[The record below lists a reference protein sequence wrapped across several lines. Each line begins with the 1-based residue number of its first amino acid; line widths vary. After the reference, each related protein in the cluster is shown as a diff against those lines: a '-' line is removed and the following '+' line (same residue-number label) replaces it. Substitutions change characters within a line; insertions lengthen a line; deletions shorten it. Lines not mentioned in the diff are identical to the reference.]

1 MVGEHELSE
10 RQNIV
15 SKHPERADAL
25 GCKGVDSYY
34 VAVYNTAIDFN
45 LNITNAVPC
54 VSLLRHAAHGRHL
67 SLGDFAL
74 SLKAPWN
81 KSPSTSTNLTEKCQ
95 RGVDLWN
102 AVSSKFDAVDDI

>member
-1 MVGEHELSE
+1 MP
-10 RQNIV
+10 NIV
-15 SKHPERADAL
+15 LKHLERDSALDCDGADSDY
-25 GCKGVDSYY
+25 VD
-34 VAVYNTAIDFN
+34 VYNTANDFN
-45 LNITNAVPC
+45 LNTTNAVPC

-95 RGVDLWN
+95 RGVDL
-102 AVSSKFDAVDDI
+102 VERSIVQVRRRR